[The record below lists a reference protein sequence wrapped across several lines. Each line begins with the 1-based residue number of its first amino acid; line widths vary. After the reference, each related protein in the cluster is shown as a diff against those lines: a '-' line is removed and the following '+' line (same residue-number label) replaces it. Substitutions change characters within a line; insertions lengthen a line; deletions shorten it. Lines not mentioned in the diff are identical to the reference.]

1 MAKLSVVLPA
11 YNEEAMLLKAAETL
25 KEILEKEKIEYQ
37 LIFVDDGSRDQT
49 WSLITEA
56 AHRDSHVTGIHFSR
70 NFGKEA
76 AIFAGLA
83 NAEGDCAAVMDC
95 DLQHPPQTLVQ
106 MYRLWQEGYE
116 VVEGVKR
123 TRGKESAIHRASA
136 GLFYKIM
143 SSATKID
150 MSRASDFKLMDRRA
164 VDSLL
169 EMPERNAFFRAMSS
183 WIGFRSTTV
192 EFDVQEREAGESK
205 WSTRSLI
212 RYALTNIV
220 GYSSAPMQMVTG
232 AGAVVFLMAVVLGIQ
247 TLVKYFSGHAV
258 EGFTTVILLLL
269 FIGSVIMISLGIIG
283 YYISRI
289 YEEVKGRPRYIISR
303 KNPGRNAFR
312 KNAGESAGEKLMR
325 ELYQKYKEIIR
336 YLIVGVLTTV
346 VSLASYYLCVYTI
359 LDPDSPPAAA
369 GCQCDF
375 LDRGGDL
382 CLFYQPQ
389 LCV

>member
-212 RYALTNIV
+212 RYAITNIV

-303 KNPGRNAFR
+303 KIQGETLSGRTP
-312 KNAGESAGEKLMR
+312 EKAQ
-325 ELYQKYKEIIR
+325 EK
-336 YLIVGVLTTV
+336 
-346 VSLASYYLCVYTI
+346 S
-359 LDPDSPPAAA
+359 
-369 GCQCDF
+369 
-375 LDRGGDL
+375 
-382 CLFYQPQ
+382 
-389 LCV
+389 